1 MGLKGTKAITFDII
15 IYSLLGILG
24 TKEYRKPEW
33 VTQMEEMQEA
43 LKGKNREK
51 MHQLDLSN
59 SMLSEAEYSF
69 SIDSLNDHSTKN
81 TNIREKDGSTRIN
94 ESTLTKTA
102 NDHRS
107 TIEISK
113 KFYISNK
120 YTESIEIESDLDSIY
135 LESSDCSMNVTTVP
149 RNNKEEWKRKLSKT
163 DPDLFGFSDE
173 SETQIK
179 NFKSDDIRRG
189 RKETTDV
196 SKSFNATTKEEKTKK
211 TNSLKIST
219 KVKHDSLEKISSKAC
234 SPQRSKVN
242 VTKGDIPEK
251 LQHSPDRSSK
261 INDLS
266 NINTKTRVLSPL
278 RGKHSSII
286 DSSSWCD
293 KEVNKQR
300 SNRVASKS
308 HSSSPTRLSLSP
320 KQKYNEKSF
329 TTITQVINQ
338 HSDKTRRG
346 EVHVDEVVMDKNLN
360 EKKDMKRGKL
370 KITLD
375 FDEFPPPKS
384 ERKIQGQLGLNSE
397 RTTFLNV
404 PEATYYLSPIE
415 ENSEASST
423 SGQSKLDARF
433 FKTGTQES
441 STRKEVTDNDVKY
454 EHSRKYHTYPKSRI
468 PVPRWSKERHFGN
481 LTMDSRM
488 YPLEPRE
495 IELEAF
501 QQLHTADSQEELQE
515 FLLLESQ
522 CSGNLGLASNVSTSE
537 VSYEHHSEDERGT
550 MSGIFF
556 SSLTQ
561 RNINFYLITFCT
573 IFCVY
578 VCVFHLIRL
587 LTLGS

>member
-1 MGLKGTKAITFDII
+1 M
-15 IYSLLGILG
+15 LGILG

-43 LKGKNREK
+43 LKGKNQEK

-59 SMLSEAEYSF
+59 CMLNEAEYSF
-69 SIDSLNDHSTKN
+69 SIDSLNDHSTKK
-81 TNIREKDGSTRIN
+81 TYLPKKDRSTSIN
-94 ESTLTKTA
+94 ESTLMKTI
-102 NDHRS
+102 NDHRN

-113 KFYISNK
+113 KFYISKK
-120 YTESIEIESDLDSIY
+120 YSKSIEMKSDLDSIY
-135 LESSDCSMNVTTVP
+135 LESSECSMNVKTIS

-163 DPDLFGFSDE
+163 DPDFSGFSDE
-173 SETQIK
+173 SETQVK
-179 NFKSDDIRRG
+179 NFKSDKKRS
-189 RKETTDV
+189 RKETTNI
-196 SKSFNATTKEEKTKK
+196 SKLFNPTIKEDKK
-211 TNSLKIST
+211 GKSNSLIS

-234 SPQRSKVN
+234 NPQRFKVS
-242 VTKGDIPEK
+242 VTKSDIPEK
-251 LQHSPDRSSK
+251 LKHSPDRSTK
-261 INDLS
+261 TNDLY
-266 NINTKTRVLSPL
+266 NINIKTRVLSPL

-286 DSSSWCD
+286 DSSTRCD

-300 SNRVASKS
+300 SNRVVSKS
-308 HSSSPTRLSLSP
+308 HSPSPTRLSSSP
-320 KQKYNEKSF
+320 KQMYNEKSF
-329 TTITQVINQ
+329 ATITQVTNQ
-338 HSDKTRRG
+338 DSDKIKRC
-346 EVHVDEVVMDKNLN
+346 EVHVDEVVMDKNVN
-360 EKKDMKRGKL
+360 ETKDMKKGKL

-404 PEATYYLSPIE
+404 PETTFYLSPIE

-423 SGQSKLDARF
+423 SGQNKLDARF
-433 FKTGTQES
+433 FKTDIQEPR
-441 STRKEVTDNDVKY
+441 TRKEVTDNNVKY

-481 LTMDSRM
+481 LTLDSRM

-578 VCVFHLIRL
+578 VCVFRLIRL
-587 LTLGS
+587 LTLESYQSHDHHNYNQVRNKH